1 MLGILV
7 GLVQIDEFCSLQKEI
22 SSSSNLK
29 EIHAVRDERLNLECK
44 VVVLGIVLYLLM
56 MLMCAMLF
64 LQNIFEN
71 VDIFYVAFLIKKLP
85 NQSASKIF
93 YWLYFGTFPILTYGM
108 FCNSFAFIYVL
119 IKIKR
124 RLDLLCDV
132 SEDLCTHVN
141 HLDDF
146 ALSRDTRYQKEIF
159 EKLKCCISE
168 HIFLKR

>member
-7 GLVQIDEFCSLQKEI
+7 GLVQIDEFCTLQKEI

-71 VDIFYVAFLIKKLP
+71 VDIFYVAFLLKNCQIK
-85 NQSASKIF
+85 
-93 YWLYFGTFPILTYGM
+93 
-108 FCNSFAFIYVL
+108 V
-119 IKIKR
+119 R
-124 RLDLLCDV
+124 
-132 SEDLCTHVN
+132 
-141 HLDDF
+141 
-146 ALSRDTRYQKEIF
+146 QKFSTGFTLERF
-159 EKLKCCISE
+159 Q
-168 HIFLKR
+168 F